1 MCIYYHIVIIA
12 SCLKDSSPPFIRCSK
27 PTSANHSPGSHAI
40 AMMTTKTV
48 QWLQNARSCAICGR
62 VTHTNP
68 TMQPKN
74 GVLMGMHMRKKHAPK
89 IN

>member
-48 QWLQNARSCAICGR
+48 EWLPNARSCAHAMCALMCTKR
-62 VTHTNP
+62 A
-68 TMQPKN
+68 KN
-74 GVLMGMHMRKKHAPK
+74 ETLKKT
-89 IN
+89 IL